1 LFKRNASDFVE
12 SVSSTEREGFKIER
26 EKSR

>member
-1 LFKRNASDFVE
+1 LFERNASNFVE
-12 SVSSTEREGFKIER
+12 SASSTENEGFKIER